1 MGSAAYDRGVAQI
14 DQAENDARNQL
25 SLDARQQGVSEAL
38 TKRNAPLNELLALAG
53 QGQIA
58 MPQFGSTPQ
67 TGVAGTDVA
76 GIAQNDF
83 ANRNATYQQQQGQN
97 NSLIG
102 GLFGAAGNLFRL
114 SDERAKENI
123 RKIGITD
130 DGQAIYEYNYIGS
143 NEKEIGLI
151 AQEVKEERPEAVKS
165 IGGLLHVNYEKA
177 LEKA

>member
-25 SLDARQQGVSEAL
+25 SLNARQQGVSEAL

-58 MPQFGSTPQ
+58 MPQFGGTPQ

-76 GIAQNDF
+76 GITQNDY
-83 ANRNATYQQQQGQN
+83 ANRNAAYQQQQGQN

-102 GLFGAAGNLFRL
+102 GLFSLGSGLLL
-114 SDERAKENI
+114 SDENAKENI
-123 RKIGITD
+123 RKVGQTD
-130 DGQAIYEYNYIGS
+130 DGQNIYEFNYKGDPTVHM
-143 NEKEIGLI
+143 GLL
-151 AQEVKEERPEAVKS
+151 AQEVENEHPEAVKK
-165 IGGLLHVNYEKA
+165 IGGMLAVDYGKA
-177 LEKA
+177 LERA